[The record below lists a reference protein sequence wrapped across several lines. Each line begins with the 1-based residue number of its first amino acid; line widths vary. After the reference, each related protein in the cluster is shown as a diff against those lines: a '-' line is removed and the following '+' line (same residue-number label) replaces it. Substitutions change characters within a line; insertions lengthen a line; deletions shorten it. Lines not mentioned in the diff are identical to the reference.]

1 MRRKLSDLEVCE
13 KNPEKCVEKLRI
25 GKVDLLLGEMRRKI
39 CVVVFSSKMTKNVHT
54 FFVRILLPKNK
65 KRTYVLKTKVS
76 WVTKNEKLQISL

>member
-13 KNPEKCVEKLRI
+13 KNLEKCVEKLRI

-65 KRTYVLKTKVS
+65 KRTYVGIYRIYILTKYEE
-76 WVTKNEKLQISL
+76 N